1 MTVFVNVSTS
11 CSVINTM
18 SVFPTLFKR
27 NSKYFIF
34 VVWEM
39 LSQWHSKLK
48 SYTELKEIYKTI
60 HYISKLKIM
69 KMLLLKGAIN
79 NKERLR
85 SV

>member
-1 MTVFVNVSTS
+1 
-11 CSVINTM
+11 
-18 SVFPTLFKR
+18 
-27 NSKYFIF
+27 
-34 VVWEM
+34 M

-60 HYISKLKIM
+60 HYVSKLKIM

-79 NKERLR
+79 NKEHLR